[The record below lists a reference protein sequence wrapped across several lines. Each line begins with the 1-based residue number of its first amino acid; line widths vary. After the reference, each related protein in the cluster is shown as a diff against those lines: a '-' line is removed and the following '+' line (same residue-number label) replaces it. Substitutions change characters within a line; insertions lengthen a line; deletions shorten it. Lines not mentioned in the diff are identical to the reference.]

1 MLVYDPKKKNFWSM
15 YDPGLHLYLD
25 FSPSTVSVRNHKSFL
40 VLLPFGFHQQ
50 HMGGKELHTHHI
62 ACSVCSVAFPDW
74 NWNCN
79 WRQSLVPNATDLLLQ
94 PWTNTSRNDPGF
106 FTQKNH
112 PDRLQQHENSN
123 ASALKCSSESCQVFL
138 NPLKTFT
145 AVNQMMM
152 MMEEGMIECIDSKQ
166 PETSVFGRVGHFVL
180 QILLQC
186 LCR

>member
-1 MLVYDPKKKNFWSM
+1 M
-15 YDPGLHLYLD
+15 
-25 FSPSTVSVRNHKSFL
+25 
-40 VLLPFGFHQQ
+40 
-50 HMGGKELHTHHI
+50 
-62 ACSVCSVAFPDW
+62 
-74 NWNCN
+74 
-79 WRQSLVPNATDLLLQ
+79 VPNATDLLLQ

-152 MMEEGMIECIDSKQ
+152 MEEGMIECIDSKQ

-186 LCR
+186 FCR